1 MRRAA
6 VRKDDGLTS
15 EERQFLDRAQAKF
28 DEAVDW
34 LEFEDFAF
42 GPRSPL
48 FSRTR
53 SQQDV
58 LKHPLYVALREMWLE
73 LGIRQGRIAAT
84 KSGGEAGD
92 APRRKARGRG

>member
-6 VRKDDGLTS
+6 LRKDDGLTP
-15 EERQFLDRAQAKF
+15 EEQQFLSRAQAKF
-28 DEAVDW
+28 ADGLDW
-34 LEFEDFAF
+34 LEFENFAF

-58 LKHPLYVALREMWLE
+58 VKHPLYVALRDMWLE
-73 LGIRQGRIAAT
+73 LGVRQGRIAAAREG
-84 KSGGEAGD
+84 KSNA
-92 APRRKARGRG
+92 ARRKT

>member
-6 VRKDDGLTS
+6 LRKDDEMTP
-15 EERQFLDRAQAKF
+15 EEQQFLTRAQAKF
-28 DEAVDW
+28 ADNVTW

-58 LKHPLYVALREMWLE
+58 LKHPLYLALREMWLE
-73 LGIRQGRIAAT
+73 LGVKQGRIAAPREG
-84 KSGGEAGD
+84 KKDD
-92 APRRKARGRG
+92 AERRKARGRG

>member
-1 MRRAA
+1 MMRRATL
-6 VRKDDGLTS
+6 RKDDGLTP
-15 EERQFLDRAQAKF
+15 EEQHFLTRAQAKF
-28 DEAVDW
+28 AESMNW

-58 LKHPLYVALREMWLE
+58 LKHPLYTALREMWLE
-73 LGIRQGRIAAT
+73 LGVQQGRVAAPA
-84 KSGGEAGD
+84 KGESD
-92 APRRKARGRG
+92 AARRKTRGRG

>member
-1 MRRAA
+1 VVSKKFA
-6 VRKDDGLTS
+6 V
-15 EERQFLDRAQAKF
+15 EEQQFLARA
-28 DEAVDW
+28 EARFAEGADW

-58 LKHPLYVALREMWLE
+58 LKHPLYLALREMWLE
-73 LGIRQGRIAAT
+73 LGVRQGRIAPP
-84 KSGGEAGD
+84 GEGSSDGA
-92 APRRKARGRG
+92 ARRKTRGRG

>member
-1 MRRAA
+1 VRRATLG
-6 VRKDDGLTS
+6 KDDGLTLD
-15 EERQFLDRAQAKF
+15 EQQFLSRAQAKF
-28 DEAVDW
+28 ADGADW

-58 LKHPLYVALREMWLE
+58 LKHPLYLALREMWLE
-73 LGIRQGRIAAT
+73 LGVQQGRIT
-84 KSGGEAGD
+84 RPPEGTRED

>member
-1 MRRAA
+1 MMRRATL
-6 VRKDDGLTS
+6 RKDDGLTPD
-15 EERQFLDRAQAKF
+15 EQHFLSRAETKF
-28 DEAVDW
+28 AEGIDW

-58 LKHPLYVALREMWLE
+58 LKHPLYIALRAMWLE
-73 LGIRQGRIAAT
+73 LGVRQGRIAAPREG
-84 KSGGEAGD
+84 KGHA
-92 APRRKARGRG
+92 ARRKT